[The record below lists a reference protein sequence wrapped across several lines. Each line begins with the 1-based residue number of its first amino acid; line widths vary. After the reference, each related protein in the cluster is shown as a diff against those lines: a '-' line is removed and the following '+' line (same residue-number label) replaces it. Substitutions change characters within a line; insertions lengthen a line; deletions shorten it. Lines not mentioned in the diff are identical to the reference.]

1 VFDPFNN
8 ARVIKPTVVQAPYKP
23 GKGPQPRP
31 EKKAMPVVPVRE
43 NVEAA
48 AREHAH
54 TLSIQR
60 KLVAMGYKI
69 AVDGKFGDDTWQ
81 AWKLSHQGKE
91 RNYGVASPK
100 ASKAAAKNQVDLESA
115 IWGKNGG
122 GFVQGIQTP
131 EAPKPRLEPL
141 PSKHST
147 EPRFEPRYPGEP
159 EAGWVGLGPD
169 RKPTYN
175 DAYTATMN
183 TRRADDENA
192 NFLGDA
198 TLGADTLANVKKATP
213 TAHPAVVGTVDAIAS
228 GVPLVASAK
237 GIRDG
242 NFGAGDVAIDAIN
255 AALIWSPG
263 TMARPILAGVR
274 AARAAR
280 AADAGVLDSFT
291 AARAA
296 VVEMKTA
303 RREAP
308 ILRRARQGQER
319 ADLEAMLPS
328 ASRQRFIQTMTDASY
343 TKREQ
348 KNMLNVWDRAALA
361 KVKEGNTPEQ
371 AWDSLLA
378 HSEYHDVSVTADDI
392 QTGRHAFAQEG
403 ERPEIQNLSATP
415 EEFMLPPSPDF
426 IKKQAARLARKHKA
440 ALPEGF
446 NTPGKLNALLVEL
459 RARAIE
465 AAAYRKWYEQSSRA
479 IVRHVRGDLDE
490 ANKIAGL
497 IAVYSPRAEVYS
509 KNSSWN
515 NLDRALNAYNDYQET
530 GQIGNAWSI
539 SKKGKGGLLKEG
551 EADWQ
556 TYRAQQIMEGKFND
570 PALLVE
576 KGDIKSWNGLKTN
589 RFYRNFLQHIDPER
603 YKALFGDEKFGTMD
617 TWLRRAFRYPKK
629 YATEERETLFGV
641 ETVNVGKPNETITDP
656 MYHFMEEANKIV
668 GDSLGWS
675 PEEVQAAIW
684 TSVKAEVEGTPL
696 ESAGFDFSHAFAHR
710 ETKIAEALRPAQLS
724 LDDAIAAKTTDKPL
738 LSNVNDAIEASRSP
752 DSGFTLT
759 IGLNPDVQIAPDKG
773 RFIVAYGA
781 YEQRWAT
788 PLTQDALLDYRT
800 THLDLLRSD
809 SSLRIGGWNNPDDN
823 QIYLDVSRLFD
834 THDEA
839 MQFGREQGQLSIFD
853 RQNPDAS
860 LPTGLEEAAANAL
873 KDGHRETYR
882 LAGRRAEHES
892 LLERAHVMWG
902 GKLRKNGGISEAQAR
917 EAEKNLGR
925 WARDNPDTPEAQA
938 YGQLSYDATLAN
950 NSPDPSNFF
959 QKGTGNLKGLP
970 EGRSANAT
978 AQSVAGRYMEDA
990 GLPYHPP
997 KDYAEVDPARAKRI
1011 AEWFDNAESKPNDP
1025 EVRASYDAFARET
1038 KAQYDAIVESGYRFE
1053 FYPTHDPY
1061 AGGPSE
1067 AIDDLRANKH
1077 MFVYPTDE
1085 GFGTLTAAEKSH
1097 PSLGDSGVVWA
1108 GRPVTHN
1115 DLFRAVHDYMGH
1127 FKEGVG
1133 FRAAGEENAWRAHVA
1148 MYSPEARPAMT
1159 AETRGQN
1166 SWINYGPHGEA
1177 NQTAKQATTVFA
1189 DQKAVLAPDWVVG
1202 EGSGAAKAAGNP
1214 IKGLVRRHADG
1225 THELHLYKGADVST
1239 VMHELAHVLEP
1250 AMSVAARDALK
1261 AAHAA
1266 IRTGES
1272 YDEFVARSF
1281 ERYLLRGDAPTEEL
1295 AGAMREIAVDMARI
1309 YKGSDVPGGAVSD
1322 ELKQVFDTFFTREGK
1337 SDPAFAAKHGAAWL
1351 AQEGET
1357 SKPIEHKVLDV
1368 EGGLTPTFLSDGR
1381 PTTTDKVEQALA
1393 GEGGQPFHLHVNDAD
1408 GKLQGAMH
1416 GTVKEDG
1423 TMHLAG
1429 TYVLPESRS
1438 QGISTALHNA
1448 ARKYATDND
1457 LKMSADFQNARLG
1470 EQQVAKSV
1478 AEGRPVHK
1486 DERGR
1491 TFFQEG
1497 ADEPA
1502 PEELLD
1508 EIGQEASLTPEEK
1521 VREGMKGARTRFG
1534 VQKAARREEA
1544 RARSAKVDHALRSI
1558 ADPDEAMAAAKAA
1571 MQGEYFKIDFQG
1583 LTVLDADALRHLK
1596 SHVNQLDTL
1605 LPFQKIR
1612 LNDSLTRAVEDHRVP
1627 TPSETRLIEH
1637 VFGKQNAISIVGNTA
1652 NSWGDVVLNILNV
1665 PRTIMA
1671 TADLSAVGRQ
1681 SLVAGASHPILWAQ
1695 SWPTMLK
1702 AMKSPTYY
1710 KRVTQDIKEDPLY
1723 NLALAAD
1730 ISFTDVA
1737 EGAGIRMHEEAFQS
1751 DYAARIWISE
1761 NIPQHGHIIQGSA
1774 RAYTAFLNKMRM
1786 DMFKQQIRGAMKAG
1800 RDINDEEFLTDIGKV
1815 INAAT
1820 GRGTINQ
1827 RAEHLMPALNTMLFS
1842 PRLMLSRLN
1851 YLDPTWYMRLSGPA
1865 RKEALRGLFATAG
1878 LVSSTLFLI
1887 SRIPGIDVEIDPRNS
1902 NFGKLRLGDTRIDI
1916 AGGFQQY
1923 IKLASVLVTQTK
1935 ISSTTG
1941 DKTKLTTDFDQANSL
1956 TEITRFVR
1964 GKFAPPVAILANI
1977 IEGEDTIGEPTTVK
1991 SILANNFVPLLVQDA
2006 RDVYHEKHGGIN
2018 GLAWAMGAYG
2028 IGGLGEGLGTYK
2040 AKDNAPK
2047 KVEKFTEQAKEAGLP
2062 TPPQG
2067 VLDSMTHKTHLDS
2080 ISGRT
2085 PGDIM
2090 ERMKK
2095 GVAYYAETTGDH
2107 RYDALVER
2115 VIKAK
2120 SAADAEELYSE
2131 IRSMM
2136 IDPGLAEYV
2145 AAIKERGVK

>member
-1 VFDPFNN
+1 VPPRQRPRNPTANRPIVQPAPRKGAGSGVSKPVVFDPFNN
-8 ARVIKPTVVQAPYKP
+8 AQVIKPTVVQAPYKP

-69 AVDGKFGDDTWQ
+69 AVDGKFGDDTRQ
-81 AWKLSHQGKE
+81 AWELSHQGKE

-131 EAPKPRLEPL
+131 VAPVHTLEPE
-141 PSKHST
+141 PIHST
-147 EPRFEPRYPGEP
+147 TERSKPNYKGEP
-159 EAGWVGLGPD
+159 EAGRVGGFKNLDGTRVGPGTPK
-169 RKPTYN
+169 KPGAYISDFPIYT
-175 DAYTATMN
+175 DAHTAKT
-183 TRRADDENA
+183 TKAAADGPALQALSGSTADQDVLRAEYAKNHPI
-192 NFLGDA
+192 GQQVIE
-198 TLGADTLANVKKATP
+198 GLAL
-213 TAHPAVVGTVDAIAS
+213 
-228 GVPLVASAK
+228 GVPGVASAR

-255 AALIWSPG
+255 AALIWTPG
-263 TMARPILAGVR
+263 VMVRPILAGVR

-319 ADLEAMLPS
+319 ADLGAMLPS

-348 KNMLNVWDRAALA
+348 KNMLSVWDRAALA

-426 IKKQAARLARKHKA
+426 VKKQAARLARKHRA

-465 AAAYRKWYEQSSRA
+465 AAAYRRWYEQSSRA
-479 IVRHVRGDLDE
+479 IVHFVRGDLDE

-509 KNSSWN
+509 KKSSWN

-539 SKKGKGGLLKEG
+539 SKKGKGGVLKEG
-551 EADWQ
+551 SADWQ

-617 TWLRRAFRYPKK
+617 TWMRRAFRYPKK

-781 YEQRWAT
+781 YEQRHAT
-788 PLTQDALLDYRT
+788 PLTQGALLDYRT

-809 SSLRIGGWNNPDDN
+809 SSLRIGGWNNPEDN

-860 LPTGLEEAAANAL
+860 LPTGLEEDAANAL

-959 QKGTGNLKGLP
+959 QEGT
-970 EGRSANAT
+970 
-978 AQSVAGRYMEDA
+978 
-990 GLPYHPP
+990 
-997 KDYAEVDPARAKRI
+997 
-1011 AEWFDNAESKPNDP
+1011 
-1025 EVRASYDAFARET
+1025 
-1038 KAQYDAIVESGYRFE
+1038 
-1053 FYPTHDPY
+1053 
-1061 AGGPSE
+1061 
-1067 AIDDLRANKH
+1067 
-1077 MFVYPTDE
+1077 
-1085 GFGTLTAAEKSH
+1085 
-1097 PSLGDSGVVWA
+1097 
-1108 GRPVTHN
+1108 
-1115 DLFRAVHDYMGH
+1115 
-1127 FKEGVG
+1127 
-1133 FRAAGEENAWRAHVA
+1133 
-1148 MYSPEARPAMT
+1148 
-1159 AETRGQN
+1159 
-1166 SWINYGPHGEA
+1166 
-1177 NQTAKQATTVFA
+1177 
-1189 DQKAVLAPDWVVG
+1189 
-1202 EGSGAAKAAGNP
+1202 GNP

-1250 AMSVAARDALK
+1250 AMPVAARDALK

-1281 ERYLLRGDAPTEEL
+1281 ERYLLRGDAPTAEL

-1322 ELKQVFDTFFTREGK
+1322 ELKQVFDAFFTREGK
-1337 SDPAFAAKHGAAWL
+1337 SDPAFAAKQGAAWL
-1351 AQEGET
+1351 AQEG
-1357 SKPIEHKVLDV
+1357 SINKADDPGYKVVDV

-1393 GEGGQPFHLHVNDAD
+1393 GEGGQPFHLHINDAD

-1429 TYVLPESRS
+1429 TYVLPESRG

-1497 ADEPA
+1497 ADEPS
-1502 PEELLD
+1502 PEELFGAV
-1508 EIGQEASLTPEEK
+1508 GQEKPLSPEDQVRNLANSSKAAAALADSHGIQLNEIKGTGVEGRVLVSDVEEAVLQRLSPEEK

-1627 TPSETRLIEH
+1627 TPSEIRLIEH

-1652 NSWGDVVLNILNV
+1652 NRWGDVVLNILNV

-1751 DYAARIWISE
+1751 DYAAKLWISE
-1761 NIPQHGHIIQGSA
+1761 NIPQPGHIIQGSA

-1786 DMFKQQIRGAMKAG
+1786 DMFKQQIRGRMKAG
-1800 RDINDEEFLTDIGKV
+1800 LDINDEEFLTDIGKV
-1815 INAAT
+1815 INAST

-1851 YLDPTWYMRLSGPA
+1851 YLDPTWYMRLSWPA

-1923 IKLASVLVTQTK
+1923 IKLASVLLTQTK

-1941 DKTKLTTDFDQANSL
+1941 DKTKLGTDFGQANSL

-1964 GKFAPPVAILANI
+1964 GKFAPPTAILANI

-2067 VLDSMTHKTHLDS
+2067 VLDSLTHKTHLDS

-2120 SAADAEELYSE
+2120 STADAEELYSE

-2136 IDPGLAEYV
+2136 IDPGLAEYM

>member
-1 VFDPFNN
+1 MPPRQRPRNPTANRPIVQPAPRKGAGSGVSKPVVFDPFNN

-69 AVDGKFGDDTWQ
+69 AVDGKFGDDTRQ
-81 AWKLSHQGKE
+81 AWELSHQGKE

-131 EAPKPRLEPL
+131 VAPVHTLEPE
-141 PSKHST
+141 PIHST
-147 EPRFEPRYPGEP
+147 TERSKPNYKGEP
-159 EAGWVGLGPD
+159 EAGRVGGFKNLDGTRVGPGTPK
-169 RKPTYN
+169 KPGAYISDFPIYT
-175 DAYTATMN
+175 DAHTAKT
-183 TRRADDENA
+183 TKAAADGPALQALSGSTADQDVLRAEYAKNHPI
-192 NFLGDA
+192 GQQVIE
-198 TLGADTLANVKKATP
+198 GLAL
-213 TAHPAVVGTVDAIAS
+213 
-228 GVPLVASAK
+228 GVPGVASAR

-255 AALIWSPG
+255 AALIWTPG
-263 TMARPILAGVR
+263 VMVRPILAGVR

-403 ERPEIQNLSATP
+403 ERPEIHNLSATP

-426 IKKQAARLARKHKA
+426 VKKQAARLSRKHKA

-465 AAAYRKWYEQSSRA
+465 AAAYRRWYEQSSRA
-479 IVRHVRGDLDE
+479 IVHFVRGDLDE

-509 KNSSWN
+509 KKSSWN

-539 SKKGKGGLLKEG
+539 SKKGKGGVLKEG
-551 EADWQ
+551 SADWQ

-617 TWLRRAFRYPKK
+617 TWMRRAFRYPKK

-781 YEQRWAT
+781 YEQRHAT
-788 PLTQDALLDYRT
+788 PLTQGALLDYRT

-860 LPTGLEEAAANAL
+860 LPTGLEEDAANAL

-959 QKGTGNLKGLP
+959 QASSGNLKGLP

-1085 GFGTLTAAEKSH
+1085 GFGTLTAAEKAH
-1097 PSLGDSGVVWA
+1097 PLLGDSGVVWA
-1108 GRPVTHN
+1108 GKPVTHN

-1166 SWINYGPHGEA
+1166 SWVNYGPHGEA

-1189 DQKAVLAPDWVVG
+1189 DQKAVLAPDWVV
-1202 EGSGAAKAAGNP
+1202 S
-1214 IKGLVRRHADG
+1214 
-1225 THELHLYKGADVST
+1225 
-1239 VMHELAHVLEP
+1239 
-1250 AMSVAARDALK
+1250 
-1261 AAHAA
+1261 
-1266 IRTGES
+1266 
-1272 YDEFVARSF
+1272 
-1281 ERYLLRGDAPTEEL
+1281 
-1295 AGAMREIAVDMARI
+1295 
-1309 YKGSDVPGGAVSD
+1309 
-1322 ELKQVFDTFFTREGK
+1322 
-1337 SDPAFAAKHGAAWL
+1337 
-1351 AQEGET
+1351 
-1357 SKPIEHKVLDV
+1357 
-1368 EGGLTPTFLSDGR
+1368 
-1381 PTTTDKVEQALA
+1381 
-1393 GEGGQPFHLHVNDAD
+1393 
-1408 GKLQGAMH
+1408 
-1416 GTVKEDG
+1416 
-1423 TMHLAG
+1423 
-1429 TYVLPESRS
+1429 
-1438 QGISTALHNA
+1438 
-1448 ARKYATDND
+1448 
-1457 LKMSADFQNARLG
+1457 
-1470 EQQVAKSV
+1470 
-1478 AEGRPVHK
+1478 
-1486 DERGR
+1486 
-1491 TFFQEG
+1491 EG
-1497 ADEPA
+1497 A
-1502 PEELLD
+1502 
-1508 EIGQEASLTPEEK
+1508 G
-1521 VREGMKGARTRFG
+1521 
-1534 VQKAARREEA
+1534 
-1544 RARSAKVDHALRSI
+1544 
-1558 ADPDEAMAAAKAA
+1558 AAAKA
-1571 MQGEYFKIDFQG
+1571 
-1583 LTVLDADALRHLK
+1583 T
-1596 SHVNQLDTL
+1596 
-1605 LPFQKIR
+1605 
-1612 LNDSLTRAVEDHRVP
+1612 
-1627 TPSETRLIEH
+1627 
-1637 VFGKQNAISIVGNTA
+1637 GKGPGSKGAA
-1652 NSWGDVVLNILNV
+1652 GD
-1665 PRTIMA
+1665 
-1671 TADLSAVGRQ
+1671 
-1681 SLVAGASHPILWAQ
+1681 
-1695 SWPTMLK
+1695 WP
-1702 AMKSPTYY
+1702 
-1710 KRVTQDIKEDPLY
+1710 
-1723 NLALAAD
+1723 
-1730 ISFTDVA
+1730 
-1737 EGAGIRMHEEAFQS
+1737 
-1751 DYAARIWISE
+1751 
-1761 NIPQHGHIIQGSA
+1761 
-1774 RAYTAFLNKMRM
+1774 
-1786 DMFKQQIRGAMKAG
+1786 
-1800 RDINDEEFLTDIGKV
+1800 
-1815 INAAT
+1815 
-1820 GRGTINQ
+1820 
-1827 RAEHLMPALNTMLFS
+1827 
-1842 PRLMLSRLN
+1842 
-1851 YLDPTWYMRLSGPA
+1851 MRLREWMVDS
-1865 RKEALRGLFATAG
+1865 
-1878 LVSSTLFLI
+1878 
-1887 SRIPGIDVEIDPRNS
+1887 
-1902 NFGKLRLGDTRIDI
+1902 
-1916 AGGFQQY
+1916 
-1923 IKLASVLVTQTK
+1923 
-1935 ISSTTG
+1935 
-1941 DKTKLTTDFDQANSL
+1941 
-1956 TEITRFVR
+1956 
-1964 GKFAPPVAILANI
+1964 
-1977 IEGEDTIGEPTTVK
+1977 
-1991 SILANNFVPLLVQDA
+1991 SILSKN
-2006 RDVYHEKHGGIN
+2006 
-2018 GLAWAMGAYG
+2018 
-2028 IGGLGEGLGTYK
+2028 
-2040 AKDNAPK
+2040 
-2047 KVEKFTEQAKEAGLP
+2047 
-2062 TPPQG
+2062 
-2067 VLDSMTHKTHLDS
+2067 
-2080 ISGRT
+2080 
-2085 PGDIM
+2085 
-2090 ERMKK
+2090 
-2095 GVAYYAETTGDH
+2095 
-2107 RYDALVER
+2107 
-2115 VIKAK
+2115 
-2120 SAADAEELYSE
+2120 
-2131 IRSMM
+2131 
-2136 IDPGLAEYV
+2136 
-2145 AAIKERGVK
+2145 